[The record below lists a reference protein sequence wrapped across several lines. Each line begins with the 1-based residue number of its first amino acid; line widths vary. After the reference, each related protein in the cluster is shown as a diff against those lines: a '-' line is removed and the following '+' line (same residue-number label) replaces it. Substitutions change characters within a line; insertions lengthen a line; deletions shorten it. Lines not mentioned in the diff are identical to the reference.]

1 MDSPPEIVLSGIQ
14 PTGGFH
20 IGNYLGAVQNWV
32 RLTETPGY
40 RCFFCIV
47 DLHALTQD
55 YQPGD
60 LPGRVVEMTADLLAS
75 GLDPERASLFVQSH
89 VPEHA
94 ELAWAL
100 ATVTPFGELGRMTQF
115 KDKSEHQPENINAG
129 LFTYPI
135 LMAADILLYKATRVP
150 VGHDQVQHLELTREI
165 ARRWNARFGETFPE
179 PQPIHTQAPKI
190 LGLDGKQKMSKSLGN
205 TILVSEEPEAIKKK
219 LLSAYTDET
228 RLRKS
233 DFGHPDKCYVCGLH
247 NYFSPADVTARHHEG
262 CATATLGC
270 VDSKRALAESM
281 IAYLAPIRERSLAL
295 RAHPER
301 IREILQAG
309 AASARSVAIET
320 MSDVRERLGLYR

>member
-1 MDSPPEIVLSGIQ
+1 METVLSGIQ

-32 RLTETPGY
+32 RLAELPGH
-40 RCFFCIV
+40 RCFYCIV

-55 YQPGD
+55 YSPSEM
-60 LPGRVVEMTADLLAS
+60 PARVEEMTADLLAC
-75 GLDPERASLFVQSH
+75 GLDPERVGLFVQSH

-100 ATVTPFGELGRMTQF
+100 ATVTPHGELERMTQF
-115 KDKSEHQPENINAG
+115 KDKSKHQPENVNAG

-205 TILVSEEPEAIKKK
+205 TILVVEEPEAIRKKIGN
-219 LLSAYTDET
+219 AYTDET

-233 DFGHPDKCYVCGLH
+233 DPGHPDKCYVCGLH
-247 NYFSPADVTARHHEG
+247 NYFSTAEVTARHHEG

-270 VDSKRALAESM
+270 VDSKRALAESLVG
-281 IAYLAPIRERSLAL
+281 YLAPIRERSLSL
-295 RAHPER
+295 RANPAR
-301 IREILQAG
+301 LREVLAAG
-309 AASARSVAIET
+309 AAQARKVAQET
-320 MSDVRERLGLYR
+320 MREVRERLGLYR